1 MSSSYQTS
9 VVSTPLP
16 LPTHFSN
23 AQQSFSLKKRRPP
36 ISSSSSSSLSPL
48 SHSLPPRPPS
58 KGCPPL
64 SRVFVHHP
72 TPWTPLSRSL
82 IESPPPRSLYDPS
95 RLQSFFSQCFT
106 NLGLIG
112 RGSFGEVFKV
122 VSLLDGCQYAVKRS
136 VQRFRGEIERA
147 KSITEA
153 WNHERLPPHPY
164 VLGFI
169 AAWEEAGH
177 LYIQTELCC
186 TSLQL
191 YAEETP
197 FHTGE
202 TSAWIYLCDMLSA
215 LDHLHTHGFA
225 HMDIKPAN
233 IFITKSGRL
242 KLGDFGLLI
251 KLPRDVQK
259 KMIEKIK
266 REEDLQEGDP
276 RYLAPELLKG
286 EYGTAADIF
295 SLGVSILE
303 LACNIEVP
311 KGGDDWQQLRKGH
324 LPAEFTN
331 VLSEDM
337 QYMLQLMLVP
347 EPSKRAT
354 AQQLLSLPTVCK
366 RKWKRQ
372 VSLCIIESFLSLFH
386 WCQSLLTAGW
396 NFISSL
402 NLLFTSVYESSSAC
416 TPPREQCERD
426 MDVCNTPLDSESPI
440 HNCVFPPDGLEH
452 SPTFTHRVQASLSV
466 GSTSTPLPNTPVDPT
481 YTSTHSQ
488 WTHTSSK
495 IHSSSSLSL
504 IHHSSQHS
512 LTDSPSSRKR
522 SWISTDVSDKSNFEP
537 KNLLSLF
544 DETTLESKP

>member
-1 MSSSYQTS
+1 MSAPHQTS

-16 LPTHFSN
+16 LPTHFSH
-23 AQQSFSLKKRRPP
+23 AQQSFSLKKRRCPC
-36 ISSSSSSSLSPL
+36 SSSSSSSLSPPRPL

-64 SRVFVHHP
+64 SRVFHHRP

-82 IESPPPRSLYDPS
+82 IESPPPHSVYNPS
-95 RLQSFFSQCFT
+95 RPQTFFDQCFT

-136 VQRFRGEIERA
+136 VQRFRGEVERA
-147 KSITEA
+147 RSIAEA
-153 WNHERLPPHPY
+153 WNHEGLHPHPY

-177 LYIQTELCC
+177 LYIQTELCL
-186 TSLQL
+186 TSLLL

-202 TSAWIYLCDMLSA
+202 TSAWMYLCDMLSA
-215 LDHLHTHGFA
+215 LDHLHSHGFA
-225 HMDIKPAN
+225 HLDIKPAN
-233 IFITKSGRL
+233 IFMTKSGRL

-251 KLPRDVQK
+251 KLPTG
-259 KMIEKIK
+259 K
-266 REEDLQEGDP
+266 REIKTEEADLQEGDP
-276 RYLAPELLKG
+276 RYMAPELLRG

-311 KGGDDWQQLRKGH
+311 KGGDDWQQLRMGH

-331 VLSEDM
+331 ALSEDM
-337 QYMLQLMLVP
+337 QYMLRLMLNP
-347 EPSKRAT
+347 ETCKRAT
-354 AQQLLSLPTVCK
+354 AQQLLSLPSVCK
-366 RKWKRQ
+366 RKWRRQ
-372 VSLCIIESFLSLFH
+372 LSLCIIESFLSLFH
-386 WCQSLLTAGW
+386 WSQSLLTAGW

-402 NLLFTSVYESSSAC
+402 NLLFTSVYETSSTC
-416 TPPREQCERD
+416 TPPRERWERD
-426 MDVCNTPLDSESPI
+426 ADISNIYSDSESPI
-440 HNCVFPPDGLEH
+440 PDYVFPPDDPEH
-452 SPTFTHRVQASLSV
+452 SPTFTHSVQECISV
-466 GSTSTPLPNTPVDPT
+466 GSTSTPLPNTQIND
-481 YTSTHSQ
+481 
-488 WTHTSSK
+488 THTSLHSK
-495 IHSSSSLSL
+495 YTHSPSRIHSSSSLSP

-512 LTDSPSSRKR
+512 ITDSPCSRER
-522 SWISTDVSDKSNFEP
+522 SWIIAELSDKSNFEP

-544 DETTLESKP
+544 DEATLESKP